1 MEKLRSEIRAAF
13 EKEQSAH
20 PPIAALRHNVGGA
33 VTAKPRREP
42 NYQWVALAAALVIGA
57 LVVVGLVSTRLAHR
71 APAPANPRADYGSPP
86 AAVQLLYVSDPNHPG
101 WLIGYDWSGKPRA
114 TVKFNK
120 PTPLSMAPDGSRFAS
135 PPNGKGGYVQF
146 FDRLG
151 QPIPN
156 QDSTGPLSLDI
167 WADDSRHVCSA
178 SYDPVALTYTLI
190 TLLPGE
196 PKRSVTVIARDQ
208 NLGQTRISLE
218 SCSFRNDQAVAVRT
232 TIAWPSELWVIRL
245 SDGKI
250 LTHATYSD
258 TDRQL
263 LANVIVSRDASLM
276 AENSAR
282 STGQLGVTATS
293 TLIRRV
299 SDGSVVAILTPEKAV
314 LAFSGDDSLVLVN
327 TTPWVDGVPTHFA
340 VIDVQS
346 GQVRWVYEGQ
356 EVLGRF
362 LAEPDGPYFTIA
374 LKGTGQVTGPERDIL
389 IIHGDGSQT
398 TLPGRYVPT
407 W

>member
-20 PPIAALRHNVGGA
+20 PPIAALRHNVVEA

-71 APAPANPRADYGSPP
+71 GPAPANPRADYGPPP

-101 WLIGYDWSGKPRA
+101 WLIGYDWSGKPRG
-114 TVKFNK
+114 TVKFDK
-120 PTPLSMAPDGSRFAS
+120 STSLSMAPDGSRFAS
-135 PPNGKGGYVQF
+135 PSHGKGGYTEF

-156 QDSTGPLSLDI
+156 QDSTGPLSHDI

-178 SYDPVALTYTLI
+178 SLDPVALTYTLI

-208 NLGQTRISLE
+208 NLGQTGISLA
-218 SCSFRNDQAVAVRT
+218 SCSFLNDQAVAVRT

-250 LTHATYSD
+250 LRHATYSD
-258 TDRQL
+258 AERQL

-299 SDGSVVAILTPEKAV
+299 ADGSVVATLSPEKGV
-314 LAFSGDDSLVLVN
+314 VTFSGDDSLVLVT
-327 TTPWVDGVPTHFA
+327 TTPLVDGVATALA
-340 VIDVQS
+340 VIETRS
-346 GQVRWVYEGQ
+346 GQVRWTYQGS
-356 EVLGRF
+356 EVLGGF

-389 IIHGDGSQT
+389 IVRASGSEIKIS
-398 TLPGRYVPT
+398 GRYVPT